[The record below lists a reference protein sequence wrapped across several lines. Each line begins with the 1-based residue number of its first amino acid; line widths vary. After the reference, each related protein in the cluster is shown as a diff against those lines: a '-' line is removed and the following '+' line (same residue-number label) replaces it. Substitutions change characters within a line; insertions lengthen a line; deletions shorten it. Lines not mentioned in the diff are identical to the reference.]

1 MTDVEDERDLDSEE
15 EESDPTIVPKIT
27 YAKKSYQ
34 CMNCLTD
41 ESTIWRR
48 SPSDFDRKRK
58 VFHKVL
64 CNDCGIYWLK
74 YAQSK
79 FISQEKKSA
88 NSNSSSPL
96 IVQNQNLSV
105 VTDEEK
111 KRKRSMDGM
120 KVVAKRLKENV
131 TAPLTFKPSSCKI
144 CLHSGPP
151 ERLFTCYACGI
162 SVHDGKI
169 FKKLLGLL
177 TKRLPTYRLLWCRK
191 GFRTSW
197 LDM

>member
-1 MTDVEDERDLDSEE
+1 MEEAGDEHDVDSEE

-27 YAKKSYQ
+27 YGKKSYQ

-58 VFHKVL
+58 VFYKVL

-79 FISQEKKSA
+79 YISSEKKST

-96 IVQNQNLSV
+96 IVQNQNLTTI
-105 VTDEEK
+105 TDEDK
-111 KRKRSMDGM
+111 KRKRSTDGM
-120 KVVAKRLKENV
+120 RTMVKRVKENPV
-131 TAPLTFKPSSCKI
+131 VSLNFKPSSCKI

-162 SVHDGKI
+162 SVHDGK
-169 FKKLLGLL
+169 KKYIYL
-177 TKRLPTYRLLWCRK
+177 
-191 GFRTSW
+191 
-197 LDM
+197 